1 MAKGAAAGL
10 ALPRAPLCLVVE
22 EPWAGLLDA
31 AAQGRGFPVH
41 RVQPARVERLARG
54 AVGFAGVVDDRAPVA
69 GDTANR

>member
-10 ALPRAPLCLVVE
+10 ALPRALLCLVVE

-41 RVQPARVERLARG
+41 RVQPARSSGLRG
-54 AVGFAGVVDDRAPVA
+54 APSGLLVSLTIGPGGR
-69 GDTANR
+69 